1 MEQFYVANKPSLPQQ
16 VDINT
21 ENIEVLKKIT
31 ETPAVI
37 YNASVEISNDAGTV
51 SASNVI
57 QTVETTENA
66 FILDT
71 VGKLFR
77 IINIVDTT
85 IYIMYVSNIRG
96 TTGATG
102 ETGIGI
108 ASVSSGDAIET
119 ETQTITPVTFVKTNT
134 ESNTVNVYANKTP
147 VDDELSTTSV
157 HPVQNKVVTNQFNN
171 FIIRPQ
177 PIHITVG
184 ATGSSTNAITPVVP
198 NGYSFLC
205 WLQPESSGWIGSC
218 YISEYNGTYYVYNA
232 YGTGGDVKV
241 WYLCQKNI

>member
-184 ATGSSTNAITPVVP
+184 AT
-198 NGYSFLC
+198 YS
-205 WLQPESSGWIGSC
+205 
-218 YISEYNGTYYVYNA
+218 
-232 YGTGGDVKV
+232 
-241 WYLCQKNI
+241 